1 MTKGEVV
8 DVEQVREAAV
18 EPYADGVPV
27 LRVVDVVGRRSGESR
42 PVVLN
47 VTELDGRQ
55 YVCAPDG
62 RGWVRNLHAAGY
74 CRVERDGPQDRDTV
88 RRVRPVGD
96 EEAQPVLRAQTANFP
111 DGRATTVLRLEFLD

>member
-1 MTKGEVV
+1 M

-47 VTELDGRQ
+47 VTERGGRQ
-55 YVCAPDG
+55 YVCAPEG
-62 RGWVRNLHAAGY
+62 RGWVRNLLAAGY
-74 CRVERDGPQDRDTV
+74 CRVERDGPRGRDTV
-88 RRVRPVGD
+88 RRVRRVGD
-96 EEAQPVLRAQTANFP
+96 EEAQPVLKAQVANFP
-111 DGRATTVLRLEFLD
+111 DGRPTTVLRLEPLD

>member
-1 MTKGEVV
+1 MN
-8 DVEQVREAAV
+8 VEQVREAPV
-18 EPYADGVPV
+18 EPYAVGVPV

-62 RGWVRNLHAAGY
+62 RGWVRNLLAAGY
-74 CRVERDGPQDRDTV
+74 CRVERDGPQGRDTV

-96 EEAQPVLRAQTANFP
+96 EEAQPVLETRAANFP
-111 DGRATTVLRLEFLD
+111 DRRLTTVLRLEPLD